1 MSARDLDTILLNID
15 WSAND
20 WRDYDWDKIRDDLPT
35 LRDETVHALA
45 RAHRRD
51 GIDAIS
57 PIHEEQLRRLNLRSS
72 PVPSPNAR
80 PVSTY
85 FVNKDYIPEPET
97 FTEDYGNPPPTG
109 VFKGKKLVE
118 PTFTV
123 GIGIEVAI
131 AAMPA
136 RGRTGDPH
144 PSDKRALLTD
154 PNDRHRYDPTLLDD
168 MRDEVVRR
176 LNASGVVTIARR
188 SAEFHPRFP
197 ADHRAALIAETGTD
211 PDNPEGSPTRQ
222 NLPIA
227 VENEAQSYFATW
239 MKDHGGRIHEAS
251 YTWEFIE
258 NCCNHVREAV
268 LARGTFD
275 AITAERISAR
285 FTALLK
291 LEWFKGKRDDFHVY
305 LPGMRPRYR
314 AWSVRK
320 WGSNVDNVSKVPW
333 YRVKP
338 TDYTPTP
345 AGKDGSKPFPEEF
358 YRFYYAKVSSP
369 VMPMHLDALP
379 ALREK
384 LKLVCKGLRDNFRIH
399 KEMPSLELGTTIC
412 IGRTDGF
419 TILELKKIATLWV
432 ALEKHFA
439 RLHRRHR
446 YDRNGGE
453 HAIFTGG
460 APILEYSRLWLGA
473 RFAADPSAAGYFPFT
488 SVFNV
493 VDPKSWEH
501 LVEREMDF
509 WVPPAW
515 VDSLPRAE
523 QLFMHA
529 IWIHTDVSALS
540 RALDTSNENQ
550 QLSFRL
556 RCRGERRTG
565 MPDRSDRP
573 QTIEFRGMQASV
585 DPSHILA
592 WAMLCS
598 DFVSFAC
605 AKDNREDYSSMFL
618 DQTGILPRITTREV
632 LEHFKQGFIRGNE
645 FWEPTEPTVSWEDP
659 FYSRMP

>member
-20 WRDYDWDKIRDDLPT
+20 WRDYDWDKIRDDLST

-57 PIHEEQLRRLNLRSS
+57 PIHEEQLRKLNLRSS
-72 PVPSPNAR
+72 PVLPPTAR

-85 FVNKDYIPEPET
+85 FVDKDCRLEPKT
-97 FTEDYGNPPPTG
+97 FTEDYGDPPPTG
-109 VFKGKKLVE
+109 EFRGEKLAE
-118 PTFTV
+118 PTFTI

-144 PSDKRALLTD
+144 PADERALLTD
-154 PNDRHRYDPTLLDD
+154 PKDRHRYDATLLDD

-176 LNASGVVTIARR
+176 LNASGVMTIARR
-188 SAEFHPRFP
+188 PAEFHPRFL
-197 ADHRAALIAETGTD
+197 ADHRAALIAETSAD
-211 PDNPEGSPTRQ
+211 PDDPE
-222 NLPIA
+222 
-227 VENEAQSYFATW
+227 
-239 MKDHGGRIHEAS
+239 
-251 YTWEFIE
+251 
-258 NCCNHVREAV
+258 
-268 LARGTFD
+268 
-275 AITAERISAR
+275 
-285 FTALLK
+285 
-291 LEWFKGKRDDFHVY
+291 EWFTGKRDDFHVY

-314 AWSVRK
+314 AWSVGK

-333 YRVKP
+333 YRVKR

-345 AGKDGSKPFPEEF
+345 AGKDGVKPFPEEF
-358 YRFYYAKVSSP
+358 YRFCYARVSSP
-369 VMPMHLDALP
+369 VMPMHLNALP
-379 ALREK
+379 TLREK
-384 LKLVCKGLRDNFRIH
+384 LEMVCKGLRDNFRIY
-399 KEMPSLELGTTIC
+399 KEIPSLELGTTIC

-419 TILELKKIATLWV
+419 TILGLKKIVTLWV

-446 YDRNGGE
+446 YDRNGAE

-460 APILEYSRLWLGA
+460 APILEYPKLWLGVRVA
-473 RFAADPSAAGYFPFT
+473 DDPSAAKYFSFM

-493 VDPKSWEH
+493 VDPKSWEY

-515 VDSLPRAE
+515 VHSLPRAE

-529 IWIHTDVSALS
+529 IWTHTDVSALS

-556 RCRGERRTG
+556 REGYN
-565 MPDRSDRP
+565 S
-573 QTIEFRGMQASV
+573 
-585 DPSHILA
+585 
-592 WAMLCS
+592 ML
-598 DFVSFAC
+598 
-605 AKDNREDYSSMFL
+605 L
-618 DQTGILPRITTREV
+618 DQTDILSRITTREV

-645 FWEPTEPTVSWEDP
+645 FWEPTEPIVSWEDP
-659 FYSRMP
+659 FYGRMT